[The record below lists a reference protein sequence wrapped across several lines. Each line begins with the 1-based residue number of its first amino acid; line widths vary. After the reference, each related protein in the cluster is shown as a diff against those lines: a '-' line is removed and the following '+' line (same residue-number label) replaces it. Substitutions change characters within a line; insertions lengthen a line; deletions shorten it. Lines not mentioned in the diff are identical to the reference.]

1 MQIAQK
7 DGRLY
12 QQKRVGQHKM
22 AKENV
27 LIFIFLDHRINPGT
41 KQNNFAKELV
51 RGCYLLKMIKNRSLF
66 HSTSGLRF
74 FFVFQRCWC
83 QFEIK
88 TLNRIVTSQ
97 NCHPHISSS
106 KTVTDITRL

>member
-7 DGRLY
+7 DGHLY

-27 LIFIFLDHRINPGT
+27 LIFIFLDHRINRGT
-41 KQNNFAKELV
+41 KQNNFAKGLV

-66 HSTSGLRF
+66 HSTSGLCF
-74 FFVFQRCWC
+74 FFVFSHVGDSL
-83 QFEIK
+83 QFK
-88 TLNRIVTSQ
+88 L
-97 NCHPHISSS
+97 
-106 KTVTDITRL
+106 